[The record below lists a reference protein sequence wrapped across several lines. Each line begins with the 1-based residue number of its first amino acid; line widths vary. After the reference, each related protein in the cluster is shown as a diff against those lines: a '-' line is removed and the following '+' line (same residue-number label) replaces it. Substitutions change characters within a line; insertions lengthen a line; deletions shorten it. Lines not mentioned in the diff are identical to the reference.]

1 MELSFLKDIVVIF
14 ALSTLVNLIFT
25 KFRIPT
31 IAGYLL
37 TGIIAGPHLLSLVKD
52 AHNIEMLAE
61 IGVVFLLFTIGM
73 EFSLKHL
80 MKIRR
85 IVFLGG
91 FMQVTITAAVFYL
104 ASRFLDISREGALLF
119 GFLMALSSSALV
131 LKILQERS
139 EVTSNYGRTVVGI
152 LIFQDLLLAPLLLL
166 TDLLAQTNVNFATE
180 FLILT
185 AKVAAIIGLA
195 YAGNKWLL
203 PKLLTVI
210 ASTKNQELF
219 MISIFLICF
228 AIALLS
234 FELGMSLAFGAFLA
248 GLMISE
254 SEYSHNI
261 FGNFYT
267 IKDVFSSFFFV
278 SIGMLFDVHFV
289 IDNWLLVMVCFLLVI
304 TMKSFIAGGTG
315 FVLGHT
321 LKGTILIGLA
331 LSQVGEFSFILASIG
346 FDNGILPG
354 FYYQLFLAVAVLSM
368 GMTPFLFYFSPMLV
382 EVISKLPLPVAV
394 RDGLFPLKEL
404 TLPPFNNHLVIIGKD
419 PSAQKLSLMA
429 RYNNIRH
436 ISIIFD
442 PTLAHEK
449 MNEGDTVVYG
459 DAVNEP
465 VLRKAYAENADVV
478 VISVGNLV
486 PSLAIVEKV
495 RKINNNAYIL
505 VRSATVTNI
514 EQLYKV
520 GADEVIPEKLEI
532 AIDMMNRIL
541 TKRHVPNKEI
551 NRIISGIRNR
561 SLGAFSEKDLVN
573 KPSIFD
579 EFHNMNISVIN
590 IGPNSSAEGMTLIGL
605 DLRRRT
611 GVTILAIKRGPEII
625 EHPAPDTVLHGSDIA
640 YVIGEPDQVK
650 QADALLNV
658 SRHSA

>member
-1 MELSFLKDIVVIF
+1 
-14 ALSTLVNLIFT
+14 
-25 KFRIPT
+25 
-31 IAGYLL
+31 
-37 TGIIAGPHLLSLVKD
+37 
-52 AHNIEMLAE
+52 
-61 IGVVFLLFTIGM
+61 
-73 EFSLKHL
+73 
-80 MKIRR
+80 
-85 IVFLGG
+85 
-91 FMQVTITAAVFYL
+91 
-104 ASRFLDISREGALLF
+104 
-119 GFLMALSSSALV
+119 
-131 LKILQERS
+131 
-139 EVTSNYGRTVVGI
+139 
-152 LIFQDLLLAPLLLL
+152 
-166 TDLLAQTNVNFATE
+166 
-180 FLILT
+180 
-185 AKVAAIIGLA
+185 
-195 YAGNKWLL
+195 
-203 PKLLTVI
+203 
-210 ASTKNQELF
+210 